1 MGIRGHPIM
10 REITLVL
17 ALKAAAIAVIWL
29 AFFGPETRPAIDGAA
44 IERHVTA
51 PSRTNPDGRVR

>member
-1 MGIRGHPIM
+1 MGHRGHPLM

-29 AFFGPETRPAIDGAA
+29 AFFGPETRPDIDGAA
-44 IERHVTA
+44 VEQHLTVTRKA
-51 PSRTNPDGRVR
+51 AR